1 MDKIFAPIK
10 KRIIEFIENQSIK
23 RVFFYQITEI
33 SPSNF
38 KGKGAISEIGGDKIA
53 KILTSFPNLNP
64 DWLLTGQGNML
75 RNTEHFETLPNNQ
88 SQNSDLVSLLKEQV
102 KEQQAKITEQAI
114 EIGMLRERLKLIEE
128 ERKLSEDAEAAGV
141 AAVG

>member
-1 MDKIFAPIK
+1 MDKIFASIK
-10 KRIIEFIENQSIK
+10 GRIIEYIENQSIK
-23 RVFFYQITEI
+23 RSDFYRLTEI

-75 RNTEHFETLPNNQ
+75 RNSEHFEVLTDNHP
-88 SQNSDLVSLLKEQV
+88 QNPDLISLL

-114 EIGMLRERLKLIEE
+114 EIGMLRERLKLMEE